1 VSAVL
6 GRLLLNFLKSGLTAT
21 PLTRAL
27 SCPHEQIEQL
37 WRHGGAA
44 DGRPGSIA
52 GAVVGQGELQG
63 VGAALG
69 VVAAARVIVVV
80 IYLMMMSDRQQCD
93 ESSER
98 LDLKETSRT
107 VEEPGKALRMFF

>member
-1 VSAVL
+1 MSAVL
-6 GRLLLNFLKSGLTAT
+6 GRLLLNFLKSGLAAT

-52 GAVVGQGELQG
+52 GAVVGQGELQEWG
-63 VGAALG
+63 RRWAWSQQPASSSSS
-69 VVAAARVIVVV
+69 
-80 IYLMMMSDRQQCD
+80 SDD
-93 ESSER
+93 E
-98 LDLKETSRT
+98 
-107 VEEPGKALRMFF
+107 